1 MMTASATT
9 PRCALRYPRGNS
21 CFEAS
26 NESVLPVQSGKVLV
40 VRIITMTST
49 LQHRSTSSILL
60 VCLLLLAQ
68 WTGFATV
75 LCVSGSGHVEVEEL
89 NAPCCTPRAPRDAG
103 ISGGADGSCV
113 GCTDMPMQTAS
124 AWDPSH
130 RQNIDDVLSVICVV
144 SAGDLVRPAASEE
157 ALEAGHPPLASSR
170 SIAVA
175 PLRC

>member
-1 MMTASATT
+1 
-9 PRCALRYPRGNS
+9 
-21 CFEAS
+21 
-26 NESVLPVQSGKVLV
+26 
-40 VRIITMTST
+40 MTSSP
-49 LQHRSTSSILL
+49 QHGSTSSILL
-60 VCLLLLAQ
+60 VYLLLLAQ

-89 NAPCCTPRAPRDAG
+89 NALCCTPRSSRGAG
-103 ISGGADGSCV
+103 ISGDADGSCM

-124 AWDPSH
+124 AWDPSR
-130 RQNIDDVLSVICVV
+130 RQNTDDVLSVLCVV

-157 ALEAGHPPLASSR
+157 AFEDGPSPSTSSR